1 MSGQAG
7 AGLFNLAKIA
17 PWLYGFDENAS
28 MDGTLHMARFLLI
41 ALTMMFALSGCAS
54 SGGGSARMTNPAIQV
69 LDTQTLPEPKASDLY
84 GPTRPY
90 LVGPFDKLEIEVF
103 GVPELTREVQADAS
117 GQISFPL
124 VGQIDAAGKTP
135 LEIAN
140 IVEGR
145 LAGRYVKNPQVTVNM
160 TDVVSQ
166 TITVD
171 GQVSKPGLYPVV
183 GRMTLMRAVAA
194 AGGTSEYAK
203 LDDVIVFRT
212 VNGQQMAGL
221 YNLQGI
227 RKGNYDDPE
236 VFANDVIIVGDS
248 SGRRL
253 FQEILKTAPLFLSPL
268 VLLIR

>member
-1 MSGQAG
+1 MTRLCLM
-7 AGLFNLAKIA
+7 LFSVML
-17 PWLYGFDENAS
+17 
-28 MDGTLHMARFLLI
+28 
-41 ALTMMFALSGCAS
+41 ALSGCAS
-54 SGGGSARMTNPAIQV
+54 VYGAGNKRIANPAIQI
-69 LDTQTLPEPKASDLY
+69 LDTQTLPEPTGGDLY

-90 LVGPFDKLEIEVF
+90 LIGPFDKLRIEVF
-103 GVPELTREVQADAS
+103 GVDELTRDVQADAS
-117 GQISFPL
+117 GRVAFPL

-135 LEIAN
+135 EEIAD
-140 IVEGR
+140 IVESR
-145 LAGRYVKNPQVTVNM
+145 LRGRYVKNPEVTVNL
-160 TDVVSQ
+160 TEVVSQ

-203 LDDVIVFRT
+203 LDDVIIFRT

-227 RKGNYDDPE
+227 RRGNYDDPE

-248 SGRRL
+248 QARRL
-253 FQEILKTAPLFLSPL
+253 FQDILKTAPLLLSPL
-268 VLLIR
+268 VILTR

>member
-1 MSGQAG
+1 M
-7 AGLFNLAKIA
+7 AKI
-17 PWLYGFDENAS
+17 WL
-28 MDGTLHMARFLLI
+28 MAM
-41 ALTMMFALSGCAS
+41 TMVLALSGCAT
-54 SGGGSARMTNPAIQV
+54 SGGGAGKQIANPAIQV
-69 LDTQTLPEPKASDLY
+69 LDTQSLPEPTASDLY

-90 LVGPFDKLEIEVF
+90 LIGPFDKLRIEVF
-103 GVPELTREVQADAS
+103 GVEELTRDVQADAS

-124 VGQIDAAGKTP
+124 IGQIDAAGKTP
-135 LEIAN
+135 LEVAT
-140 IVEGR
+140 IVETR
-145 LAGRYVKNPQVTVNM
+145 LAGRYVKNPEVTVNM
-160 TDVVSQ
+160 TEVVSQ

-171 GQVSKPGLYPVV
+171 GQVARPGLYPVV

-203 LDDVIVFRT
+203 LDDAIVFRT

-248 SGRRL
+248 AGRRL
-253 FQEILKTAPLFLSPL
+253 FQDILKTAPLFLSPL
-268 VLLIR
+268 VLLLR